1 MATLRK
7 KIKTKNLPTVFFFQ
21 SDKADI
27 IDLIESEAKQK
38 SKKLLFYKVLHYIN
52 IFRQRLNFRLL
63 TIPENSSLLLNIK
76 NLIFADGA
84 PRNFQGR
91 ATRV

>member
-1 MATLRK
+1 M
-7 KIKTKNLPTVFFFQ
+7 Q

-38 SKKLLFYKVLHYIN
+38 GKKLLFYKVLHYIN
-52 IFRQRLNFRLL
+52 IFRQKLNFRLL
-63 TIPENSSLLLNIK
+63 TISENSTLLLNIK

-84 PRNFQGR
+84 PRNFQGW
-91 ATRV
+91 ATRAEEK